1 MAFYAEEKINYLTC
15 GTVLAIPWNCQ
26 IKEGTEKKRV
36 QENEVVP
43 TCTFKRESGQ
53 LERKNIYLKHDCSS
67 CTQRHSQ
74 MRSKRAVLNRNPRE
88 PKSNEP
94 KEIFFS
100 MPVGSRTCSVTDG
113 PCLPSDIFSS
123 FKLRHC
129 AQLSFILCLL

>member
-53 LERKNIYLKHDCSS
+53 LERKNILK
-67 CTQRHSQ
+67 TWLLFLY
-74 MRSKRAVLNRNPRE
+74 SKTLSDE
-88 PKSNEP
+88 EQKGSPKQKP
-94 KEIFFS
+94 Q
-100 MPVGSRTCSVTDG
+100 G
-113 PCLPSDIFSS
+113 
-123 FKLRHC
+123 
-129 AQLSFILCLL
+129 A